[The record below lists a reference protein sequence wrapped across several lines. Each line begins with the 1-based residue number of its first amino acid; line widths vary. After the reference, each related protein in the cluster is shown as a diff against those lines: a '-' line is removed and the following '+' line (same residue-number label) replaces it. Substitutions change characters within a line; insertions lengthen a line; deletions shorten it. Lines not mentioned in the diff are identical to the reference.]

1 MSSKEG
7 RAHAANALEVLTTTS
22 LTEAVMAE
30 LEAQIV
36 RGDLAPG
43 QRVAEAAL
51 AGRLGVSR
59 APVREACRA
68 LVQAGLLIAIRNR
81 GVFVHTIDLAEAL
94 ELYEVR
100 AVIEAEMAAKLAE
113 HAGPAEI
120 SELERLVGEMESRAG
135 TRDPDGYYASNL
147 AFHAFIADHCGNA
160 HMRQIYRSASM
171 KLHIYRRNR
180 LRTET
185 DLAQSNDQHNRLL
198 AAIRAGDP
206 NAARKVMRAH
216 IERNKHWYSDTGHAP
231 GATETPG
238 QAIRL

>member
-1 MSSKEG
+1 MSGKPAKAS
-7 RAHAANALEVLTTTS
+7 NALEVLTTTS

-43 QRVAEAAL
+43 QRVPEAAL

-81 GVFVHTIDLAEAL
+81 GVFVHTIDLEEAL

-113 HAGPAEI
+113 RAGPADI
-120 SELERLVGEMESRAG
+120 VELERLVEEMEARVG
-135 TRDPDGYYASNL
+135 TRDPDGYYESNL

-185 DLAQSNDQHNRLL
+185 DLARSNTQHRRLL
-198 AAIRAGDP
+198 AAIRAADP
-206 NAARKVMRAH
+206 DAAREVMRAH
-216 IERNKHWYSDTGHAP
+216 IEHNRHWYSDPGHAP
-231 GATETPG
+231 GAAEDPA
-238 QAIRL
+238 QAMRL